1 MNPVQIPL
9 TNMPFVTGMS
19 SFMNYQMLSLH
30 KHFVT
35 VGTLIILYP
44 TVNSQ
49 MIFIDTMK
57 SKGFTTL
64 LTLIR
69 LLSSVLCH
77 MCFDMYSFMLKL

>member
-35 VGTLIILYP
+35 VGTLVIHSP
-44 TVNSQ
+44 SVNSY
-49 MIFIDTMK
+49 MIFIDT
-57 SKGFTTL
+57 
-64 LTLIR
+64 
-69 LLSSVLCH
+69 
-77 MCFDMYSFMLKL
+77 